1 MALAFDYKRY
11 VGAQIGIYNPEGTK
25 VGKVTHLRNLE
36 YLFVGC
42 SAQIGARIRAA
53 FHVPDT
59 PEAPSEPRLL
69 AQVG

>member
-1 MALAFDYKRY
+1 

-42 SAQIGARIRAA
+42 SAQVGARLRAA
-53 FHVPDT
+53 FHVPDA
-59 PEAPSEPRLL
+59 PEAPSESRLL